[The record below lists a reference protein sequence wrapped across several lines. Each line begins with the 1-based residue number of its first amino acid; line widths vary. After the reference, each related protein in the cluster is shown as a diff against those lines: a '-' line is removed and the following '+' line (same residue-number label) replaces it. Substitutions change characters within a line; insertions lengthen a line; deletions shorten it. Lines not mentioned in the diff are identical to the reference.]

1 MSTSIAL
8 MSLKSRLTLY
18 KRTYVNKTMVEWQH
32 LMGPYLHLHET
43 FGHLQMTLTHWLKL
57 NDWRLRSVGGL
68 REVTSRHSTEMVSS
82 VKTFLLVKK
91 LPKKVTRSNEHRI
104 IFNTVSAILG
114 QTSTDDIGVNFSDKL
129 R

>member
-1 MSTSIAL
+1 MLRTLMSTSIAL

-32 LMGPYLHLHET
+32 LMGPYLNLHET

-91 LPKKVTRSNEHRI
+91 LPKKSLARMNIELYS
-104 IFNTVSAILG
+104 IL
-114 QTSTDDIGVNFSDKL
+114 
-129 R
+129 

>member
-1 MSTSIAL
+1 MLRTLMSTSIAL

-18 KRTYVNKTMVEWQH
+18 KRTYVKKTMVEWQH

-43 FGHLQMTLTHWLKL
+43 FGHLQMTLTHWFKL

-91 LPKKVTRSNEHRI
+91 LPKKSLARMNIELYS
-104 IFNTVSAILG
+104 IL
-114 QTSTDDIGVNFSDKL
+114 
-129 R
+129 